1 MENYR
6 LRLALHTPALRGSSR
21 THRGGTGKGK
31 FPFLL
36 TASPP
41 PTTWARRSVF
51 IIRKGAP
58 SVLSEWPRTVLY
70 EHREDISEAAMRTP
84 FWRSSPGTSW
94 GHRYLFNKYTSS
106 PLMAVRQ
113 SDKSQL
119 CAECPEVPRASSLLP
134 GTLQHPSPCFQTTL
148 QQTSPSALKHR
159 RHAKQSPR
167 LPFALPAT
175 L

>member
-51 IIRKGAP
+51 IIRKGAL

-70 EHREDISEAAMRTP
+70 EHREDIRNSDEDPVLEKLTRHVV
-84 FWRSSPGTSW
+84 GTQI
-94 GHRYLFNKYTSS
+94 FI
-106 PLMAVRQ
+106 Q
-113 SDKSQL
+113 Q
-119 CAECPEVPRASSLLP
+119 VPV
-134 GTLQHPSPCFQTTL
+134 H
-148 QQTSPSALKHR
+148 H
-159 RHAKQSPR
+159 
-167 LPFALPAT
+167 
-175 L
+175 